1 MSDVD
6 AIDLVYGGLDQLG
19 PGSDAD
25 TRLMLERLPGQ
36 VEGEIVDAGCG
47 TGRQTL
53 VLAESLRRTV
63 HALDNHAPFLQD
75 VERRAAQAGL
85 GEYVR
90 THCMDMADIPERFQ
104 DIGLL
109 WSEGAAYSIGFD
121 RALTLW
127 RTALGRKGMIVASEI
142 TWLESPAPDE
152 VRAFWDRHY
161 PTMRDDA
168 GNRAAAER
176 AGFQVIGTHVLARS
190 AWMDGYYGPLEL
202 RSKALLEHDDAA
214 VRALAAENLEEIE
227 VFRRAGDSYSYV
239 FYLLQKT

>member
-6 AIDLVYGGLDQLG
+6 PIELIYGGLDQLG

-25 TRLMLERLPGQ
+25 TRLMLERLPGP

-53 VLAESLRRTV
+53 VLAQRLRRTV
-63 HALDNHAPFLQD
+63 HALDNHAPFLKE
-75 VERRAAQAGL
+75 VERRAAAAGL

-90 THCMDMADIPERFQ
+90 THCMDMTDIPARFRNV
-104 DIGLL
+104 GLL

-127 RTALGRKGMIVASEI
+127 RTALRPEGMIVASEI
-142 TWLESPAPDE
+142 TWLESPAPAE
-152 VRAFWDRHY
+152 VRAFWDRNY
-161 PTMRDDA
+161 PAMRDDA

-176 AGFQVIGTHVLARS
+176 AGFSVAGTHVLPRS
-190 AWMDGYYGPLEL
+190 AWMDYYGPLEVRL
-202 RSKALLEHDDAA
+202 KGLLEHDDAD

-227 VFRRAGDSYSYV
+227 IFRRAGNSYSYV

>member
-6 AIDLVYGGLDQLG
+6 PIELIYGGLDQLG

-25 TRLMLERLPGQ
+25 TRLMLERLPGP

-53 VLAESLRRTV
+53 VLAECLRSTV
-63 HALDNHAPFLQD
+63 HALDNHAPFLEQVD
-75 VERRAAQAGL
+75 RRATAAGL
-85 GEYVR
+85 GGYVR
-90 THCMDMADIPERFQ
+90 THCMDMADIPKMFR

-121 RALTLW
+121 RALALW
-127 RTALGRKGMIVASEI
+127 RTALRPEGMIVASEI
-142 TWLESPAPDE
+142 TWLEPPPAM

-161 PTMRDDA
+161 PAMRDEA

-176 AGFQVIGTHVLARS
+176 AGFVVTATHVLPRS
-190 AWMDGYYGPLEL
+190 AWDSYYDPVEI
-202 RSKALLEHDDAA
+202 RARALLEHDDAD

-227 VFRRAGDSYSYV
+227 VFRRAGNSYSYV
-239 FYLLQKT
+239 FYLLQKA

>member
-6 AIDLVYGGLDQLG
+6 PIELIYGGLDQLG

-25 TRLMLERLPGQ
+25 TRLMLERLPGP

-53 VLAESLRRTV
+53 VLAQSLQRTV
-63 HALDNHAPFLQD
+63 HALDNHAPFLED
-75 VERRAAQAGL
+75 VERRAANAGL

-90 THCMDMADIPERFQ
+90 THCMDMADIPARFR
-104 DIGLL
+104 DVGLL

-121 RALTLW
+121 RALALW
-127 RTALGRKGMIVASEI
+127 RTALRPEGMIVASEI
-142 TWLESPAPDE
+142 TWLEPSAPAE
-152 VRAFWDRHY
+152 VRAFWDLHY
-161 PTMRDDA
+161 PAMRDDA

-176 AGFQVIGTHVLARS
+176 AGFLVTGTHVLPRS
-190 AWMDGYYGPLEL
+190 AWMDGYYGPLEV
-202 RSKALLEHDDAA
+202 RSKALLEHDNAD

-227 VFRRAGDSYSYV
+227 VFRRAGNSYSYV